1 MFTAIRTTGGART
14 IRGTCRVPRL
24 APSKSDRDSEL
35 DSESDW
41 PVPALRPD
49 ECPLRGIK
57 SERNLLQLYPFLKS
71 ILDLQK

>member
-1 MFTAIRTTGGART
+1 MFTAIWTAGGA
-14 IRGTCRVPRL
+14 
-24 APSKSDRDSEL
+24 SDRDSESEL
-35 DSESDW
+35 DSAGESDW

-57 SERNLLQLYPFLKS
+57 SERNLLQVYPFLKS